1 MAAALLRVAGVTAGL
16 SKSNGS
22 LPPGLR
28 LTSLAQNRD
37 QLRSPTLGSRVWATF
52 ILSRIHSDR
61 PALSTARCSRTVHLA
76 TAADA
81 RTEECPLSAALVQ
94 RQHPFGRHG
103 HEVELGSR
111 ASFRLEDEI
120 AALLVERKPGYVHRA
135 MGHGQ
140 LELASPDA
148 RTVGEDSYQI
158 LVVTTRIIVLRTD
171 ATQNT
176 YIGESLFTADK
187 LN

>member
-1 MAAALLRVAGVTAGL
+1 
-16 SKSNGS
+16 
-22 LPPGLR
+22 
-28 LTSLAQNRD
+28 
-37 QLRSPTLGSRVWATF
+37 
-52 ILSRIHSDR
+52 
-61 PALSTARCSRTVHLA
+61 
-76 TAADA
+76 
-81 RTEECPLSAALVQ
+81 
-94 RQHPFGRHG
+94 
-103 HEVELGSR
+103 
-111 ASFRLEDEI
+111 
-120 AALLVERKPGYVHRA
+120 